1 MHYKCPEG
9 TTKDAHVHT
18 DIRADSHDAKVTIGL
33 SFLPYIGE
41 IVGDLDEPH
50 TFGGIG
56 NVQLSRRLL
65 ALALL
70 CWSTSG
76 GHTSKVIFYLKRTVR
91 RPFTKKHMIVQS
103 PS

>member
-1 MHYKCPEG
+1 M
-9 TTKDAHVHT
+9 KDAHVHT
-18 DIRADSHDAKVTIGL
+18 DIRADSHDAKVAIGF
-33 SFLPYIGE
+33 SFLPYIRE
-41 IVGDLDEPH
+41 IVRDLDEPH

-76 GHTSKVIFYLKRTVR
+76 GHTESQSNILFKAHRSTTLYQETRDCPTLVIL
-91 RPFTKKHMIVQS
+91 PLM
-103 PS
+103 